1 MSFVFGRYFVLRPS
15 VHINACLSG
24 REEAIELGTLRLRQV
39 TRECIVELLQPRLSS
54 SGDEVAERR
63 PTWPNDT
70 LGQQPG
76 IGTLPQDL
84 GPRSVARH
92 VGEVAEHALSLRR
105 IAPNETE
112 VLANTFEMGRSGLVV
127 LRVLSER

>member
-1 MSFVFGRYFVLRPS
+1 MRFGFGLYTNLDVRPS
-15 VHINACLSG
+15 VHLNACLGG
-24 REEAIELGTLRLRQV
+24 RQEAIELGTLRLRQV
-39 TRECIVELLQPRLSS
+39 ACECIIKLLQSRLSG

-76 IGTLPQDL
+76 IGALPQDL

-92 VGEVAEHALSLRR
+92 VGEVAEQALSLRR
-105 IAPNETE
+105 IAPYETE
-112 VLANTFEMGRSGLVV
+112 VLANTFEMGRLGFVV
-127 LRVLSER
+127 LRVL